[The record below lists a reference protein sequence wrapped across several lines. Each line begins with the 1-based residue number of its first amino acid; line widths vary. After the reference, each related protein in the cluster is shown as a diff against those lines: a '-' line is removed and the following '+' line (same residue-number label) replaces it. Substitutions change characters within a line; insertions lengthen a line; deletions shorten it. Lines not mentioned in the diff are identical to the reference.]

1 MNNAVGWRVRLG
13 STLSLAAPPLPFF
26 FTVTLPFTILTI
38 TLYLLLLLLLLSR
51 TTQFGF
57 TSVMAHPDSIN
68 QICLCL
74 TVDPFKVQR
83 KVGSDALLSSV
94 CPASPNLA

>member
-1 MNNAVGWRVRLG
+1 
-13 STLSLAAPPLPFF
+13 
-26 FTVTLPFTILTI
+26 
-38 TLYLLLLLLLLSR
+38 
-51 TTQFGF
+51 
-57 TSVMAHPDSIN
+57 MAHPDSIN